1 MIAQIKREISTMK
14 LIRHPNVIRM
24 HEVMASKTK
33 IYIVMELVTGGELF
47 DKIASRGRLKEDDAR
62 KYFQQLINAVDYC
75 HSRGVYHRDLKP
87 ENLLLDASGT
97 LKVSDFGLSALS
109 QQVREDGL
117 LHTTCGTPNY
127 VAPEVINNKGYDGAK
142 ADLWSCGVIL
152 FVLMAG
158 YLPFEDSNLMSLYK
172 KIFKADFSCPSWFS
186 TSAKKL
192 IKKILD
198 PNPSTRITIAEL
210 INNEWFKKGYQ
221 PPRFETADVNLD
233 DVNSIFNESSD
244 SAQLVVERREER
256 PSPSVM
262 NAFELISTS
271 QGLNLGTL
279 FEKQTGSVKRETR
292 FASRLPAN
300 EILSKIEAAA
310 GPMGFNVQKRNYKL
324 KLQGE
329 NPGRKGQLA
338 IATEVFE
345 VTPSLYM
352 VELRKSNGDTLEFH
366 TFYHNISNGL
376 KDVMW
381 KPDGS
386 IVEGVEARHRRSP
399 CRLLPFPCGLRKP
412 TMLRSSKAQ
421 SAPACV
427 CVNGLGKPTARAHGG
442 SPSRIANRISHHN
455 SHTRSPCA
463 LLRPA
468 LTRPDASS
476 LPPPRP
482 PRASAA
488 AMREEVRSS
497 SAAPPDPRHA
507 RSVSPPPTPVASSA
521 GASSPPAQANA
532 ASIDW
537 LGSDQV
543 SKAGSSHVAPPASQ
557 PALSTNADGAAADFS
572 QSSCRPWERGD
583 LLRRLATFKH
593 STWASKPKAASSL
606 ACAQRGWV
614 NIDVDKIE
622 CESCGAH
629 LIFTALTSWSP
640 AEVAKAGEA
649 FAEQLDAS
657 HQNDC
662 PWRGNSCADSLVQ
675 FHLTPSAL
683 VGGFKDRCD
692 GLLQFVSL
700 PVIASSA
707 IESMKLTRSVQ
718 IDRVLSQLVT
728 ILSGEMGYRT
738 DSTTG
743 IDITQ
748 QDETC
753 CYTQAQKLISICGW
767 EPRWLPNV
775 QDWEEN
781 STRSARNAGSAEPDV
796 QFHSQFPEHHQ
807 SSYSASVKKEK
818 GKGKMRV
825 KDSGCSMRSPL
836 LDCSLCGATVRI
848 WDFKSV
854 PRPSHLSLNNIV
866 MPDTGRKHV
875 WTRGISAASGINGLV
890 AGGAEK
896 ENVEGRDEAGTDER
910 KSVSNAQVDL
920 NLTMAGGLPSNHSA
934 LPPMPGHF
942 NYGGMG
948 RDLIIGQPTGSEFG
962 GHAASFES
970 RGPSSRKRNLEEGG
984 STADKPINRLQPAD
998 SIEGTVIDRDGD
1010 EVDDAAQDSGARSKR
1025 PRGFNLF
1032 DINRP
1037 SSSGAGPSRNL
1048 SFDLDIDVN
1057 RLDTSNAEVPSALHN
1072 SFQKDSMRASSVIA
1086 MDTVHSAEENSM
1098 ESVEYHPCDGDD
1110 VNKPSSALRSGGM
1123 SEALD
1128 LNYSN
1133 QAQQSS
1139 FVQPAAETE
1148 SNAREIGGSSMNG
1161 GEEVLNAETTPA
1173 SARDQLSLGV
1183 SGGSV
1188 GMGASH
1194 EAEIHG
1200 TDISEHKTGSV
1211 VGDADPIPELTETM
1225 GHTGESAP
1233 GPALM
1238 DESAPEVGREDPH
1251 GDSQDMASRLAV
1263 RGDSG
1268 SKICGSTKADSVES
1282 GEKMSHAVDPEN
1294 SAHPSLSCNAR
1305 VYSGID
1311 ASKEEVTGIMLTNDD
1326 YDPGNGLGAT
1336 NGENDY
1342 ETELPDF
1349 DPIKHHNNYCP
1360 WVNGNVAAACCINT
1374 GSSSGLCGWQL
1385 TIDAIETVQSLGQAQ
1400 NLTMQSDS
1408 AASLYKD
1415 DHAPPSRKLLKRAN
1429 HSKS

>member
-1 MIAQIKREISTMK
+1 M
-14 LIRHPNVIRM
+14 PV
-24 HEVMASKTK
+24 
-33 IYIVMELVTGGELF
+33 
-47 DKIASRGRLKEDDAR
+47 
-62 KYFQQLINAVDYC
+62 
-75 HSRGVYHRDLKP
+75 
-87 ENLLLDASGT
+87 
-97 LKVSDFGLSALS
+97 
-109 QQVREDGL
+109 
-117 LHTTCGTPNY
+117 
-127 VAPEVINNKGYDGAK
+127 
-142 ADLWSCGVIL
+142 
-152 FVLMAG
+152 
-158 YLPFEDSNLMSLYK
+158 
-172 KIFKADFSCPSWFS
+172 
-186 TSAKKL
+186 
-192 IKKILD
+192 
-198 PNPSTRITIAEL
+198 
-210 INNEWFKKGYQ
+210 
-221 PPRFETADVNLD
+221 
-233 DVNSIFNESSD
+233 
-244 SAQLVVERREER
+244 
-256 PSPSVM
+256 
-262 NAFELISTS
+262 
-271 QGLNLGTL
+271 
-279 FEKQTGSVKRETR
+279 
-292 FASRLPAN
+292 
-300 EILSKIEAAA
+300 
-310 GPMGFNVQKRNYKL
+310 L
-324 KLQGE
+324 KL
-329 NPGRKGQLA
+329 PPFCR
-338 IATEVFE
+338 
-345 VTPSLYM
+345 SL
-352 VELRKSNGDTLEFH
+352 
-366 TFYHNISNGL
+366 
-376 KDVMW
+376 
-381 KPDGS
+381 
-386 IVEGVEARHRRSP
+386 
-399 CRLLPFPCGLRKP
+399 
-412 TMLRSSKAQ
+412 
-421 SAPACV
+421 
-427 CVNGLGKPTARAHGG
+427 
-442 SPSRIANRISHHN
+442 SR
-455 SHTRSPCA
+455 C
-463 LLRPA
+463 
-468 LTRPDASS
+468 
-476 LPPPRP
+476 
-482 PRASAA
+482 
-488 AMREEVRSS
+488 
-497 SAAPPDPRHA
+497 
-507 RSVSPPPTPVASSA
+507 SSA
-521 GASSPPAQANA
+521 GASSPPAQNNV

-543 SKAGSSHVAPPASQ
+543 SKAGSSHVAPPATQ
-557 PALSTNADGAAADFS
+557 PALSTNADGTAADFF

-583 LLRRLATFKH
+583 LLCRLATFKH

-606 ACAQRGWV
+606 ACARRGWV

-640 AEVAKAGEA
+640 AEVANAGEA

-657 HQNDC
+657 HENDC

-692 GLLQFVSL
+692 GLLQFASL
-700 PVIASSA
+700 PLIASSA

-718 IDRVLSQLVT
+718 IDHVLSQSVT
-728 ILSGEMGYRT
+728 ILSGELGYRT

-743 IDITQ
+743 IDFSH

-753 CYTQAQKLISICGW
+753 CYSQAQKLISICGW

-781 STRSARNAGSAEPDV
+781 STRSARNAGSAEREG

-836 LDCSLCGATVRI
+836 MDCSLCGATVRI

-854 PRPSHLSLNNIV
+854 PRPSHFSLNNV
-866 MPDTGRKHV
+866 DMPDTARKPV
-875 WTRGISAASGINGLV
+875 LTRGISATSGINGLV
-890 AGGAEK
+890 AEGAEK
-896 ENVEGRDEAGTDER
+896 ENAEGRDEAGTDEH

-934 LPPMPGHF
+934 LPPMPGHS

-948 RDLIIGQPTGSEFG
+948 RDLMIGQPTGSELG

-984 STADKPINRLQPAD
+984 STADKPVSRLQPAD

-1010 EVDDAAQDSGARSKR
+1010 EVDDAAQDSGARSKK
-1025 PRGFNLF
+1025 PRSFNLF
-1032 DINRP
+1032 YINRP

-1057 RLDTSNAEVPSALHN
+1057 RFDTSNAEGPSALHN
-1072 SFQKDSMRASSVIA
+1072 PFPKDSMRASSVIA
-1086 MDTVHSAEENSM
+1086 IDTVHSGEENSM

-1200 TDISEHKTGSV
+1200 ADISEHKTGSV
-1211 VGDADPIPELTETM
+1211 VGDADPIPEVTETM
-1225 GHTGESAP
+1225 GHTDEFAP
-1233 GPALM
+1233 
-1238 DESAPEVGREDPH
+1238 EEVGREDPH

-1263 RGDSG
+1263 RADSG
-1268 SKICGSTKADSVES
+1268 SKICGSTKADSVDS
-1282 GEKMSHAVDPEN
+1282 GEKMSHAVGHEN

-1326 YDPGNGLGAT
+1326 YDPGNGLGHSPRSYIWLSGGT
-1336 NGENDY
+1336 NGENDH
-1342 ETELPDF
+1342 ETDLPDF

-1374 GSSSGLCGWQL
+1374 GSSTALAGWQL
-1385 TIDAIETVQSLGQAQ
+1385 TVDAIETLQSLGQAQ
-1400 NLTMQSDS
+1400 NQTMQSDS
-1408 AASLYKD
+1408 AASLYKVR
-1415 DHAPPSRKLLKRAN
+1415 AASLFLIIPSSCACLARLLWLDAKLRQI
-1429 HSKS
+1429 